1 MDNLYRRSLQSFLCL
16 VLVASLTNGLLLVV
30 QMYAWTTMVLERS
43 SELGIEQA
51 IVSAIEGRELCEV
64 CVVVRDETKKQSDAS
79 AYQLV
84 DIFVKALNSSDVQS
98 DILPAL
104 RVGKI
109 RYGQVHRTTAY
120 GYVVNVLG
128 PPPRLEA

>member
-1 MDNLYRRSLQSFLCL
+1 MTSLYRRSLQSFLCL

-30 QMYAWTTMVLERS
+30 QMYAWATMVLERS

-51 IVSAIEGRELCEV
+51 IVSTIEGRELCDV
-64 CVVVRDETKKQSDAS
+64 CVIVRDETKKQSDAS

-84 DIFVKALNSSDVQS
+84 DIFVKALNSSDAQS
-98 DILPAL
+98 DIVPTP

-120 GYVVNVLG
+120 GHVADVLG
-128 PPPRLEA
+128 PPPRLEV